1 VRDRPF
7 IVGGL
12 VVFLVFVT
20 TPVWRGLATAKATL
34 AAPQIKFPAHEKQ
47 CVAPVSYMRAS
58 HMQLLDEWRDSVVR
72 TGQRRYVA
80 YNGKVYEKSLTQTC
94 LSACHGSRQEFCDR
108 CHNYS
113 LVSALNCW
121 NCHSD
126 GSQIARSS
134 P

>member
-1 VRDRPF
+1 MRNRPF

-12 VVFLVFVT
+12 LVFFVFVT
-20 TPVWRGLATAKATL
+20 TPIWHGLATRRIAL
-34 AAPQIKFPAHEKQ
+34 EAPEIKLPAQEKQ
-47 CVAPVSYMRAS
+47 CVAPVSYMRTS

-72 TGQRRYVA
+72 TGQRKHVA
-80 YNGKVYEKSLTQTC
+80 YNGKVYEKNLTNTC

-108 CHNYS
+108 CHDYS
-113 LVSALNCW
+113 GVSSLNCW

-126 GSQIARSS
+126 APQVARNL

>member
-1 VRDRPF
+1 MRDRPF

-12 VVFLVFVT
+12 MVFLVFVT
-20 TPVWRGLATAKATL
+20 TPVWRGVTTAKVTL
-34 AAPQIKFPAHEKQ
+34 AALEIKSPPQEKQ
-47 CVAPVSYMRAS
+47 CVAPLSYMRTS

-72 TGQRRYVA
+72 AGQRKYTA
-80 YNGKVYEKSLTQTC
+80 YNGKVYEKNLTQTC

-113 LVSALNCW
+113 GVSTLNCW

-126 GSQIARSS
+126 APQVARNL